1 MYNVR
6 PGQDIYLVQVHPLK
20 VFLAGRIILQ
30 FGIRGLQYE
39 SKIQSEKK
47 QCDNDIHE
55 INTR

>member
-6 PGQDIYLVQVHPLK
+6 PGQDIYLVKVHPLK

-39 SKIQSEKK
+39 SKIQSEK
-47 QCDNDIHE
+47 
-55 INTR
+55 TMR